1 MALANVKVKGLDPLN
16 EAFKL
21 AGRDAPIYGQ
31 QALFEEAQEAFR
43 LSQQVVPV
51 DTGVL
56 RASGN
61 VTQYRRG
68 NVAHAWIRYGGAAA
82 SYAVYVHEIPPNSG
96 GRWGTGNKHA
106 SPTQWKFLERP
117 VKLYSKGMADRM
129 RVRVLDMIN
138 RRFAI

>member
-1 MALANVKVKGLDPLN
+1 MVALANIKVRNLDPLN

-21 AGRDAPIYGQ
+21 AGKDAPEFGQ

-61 VTQYRRG
+61 VTQYRQG
-68 NVAHAWIRYGGAAA
+68 NVAVAWIRYGGAAA
-82 SYAVYVHEIPPNSG
+82 HYAIYVHELPP
-96 GRWGTGNKHA
+96 GRARHA
-106 SPTQWKFLERP
+106 SPTQWKYLERP

-129 RVRVLDMIN
+129 KVRVLDMIH
-138 RRFAI
+138 RRFALG

>member
-1 MALANVKVKGLDPLN
+1 MALANVKVTGLDPLGQ
-16 EAFKL
+16 AFLL
-21 AGRDAPIYGQ
+21 AGRNAPIYGQ

-61 VTQYRRG
+61 VTQYRTG

-82 SYAVYVHEIPPNSG
+82 SYAIYVHELPP
-96 GRWGTGNKHA
+96 GRARHA
-106 SPTQWKFLERP
+106 SPTQWKYLERP
-117 VKLYSKGMADRM
+117 VKLYAKGMADRM

>member
-1 MALANVKVKGLDPLN
+1 MALANIKVRGLDPLN

-21 AGRDAPIYGQ
+21 AGRNAPIYGQ

-56 RASGN
+56 RSSGN

-68 NVAHAWIRYGGAAA
+68 NVAEAWIRYGGAAS
-82 SYAVYVHEIPPNSG
+82 SYAIYVHEIPPNSG
-96 GRWGTGNKHA
+96 GIGGKGNKHA
-106 SPTQWKFLERP
+106 SPTQWKYLERP
-117 VKLYSKGMADRM
+117 VKLYSRGMADRM
-129 RVRVLDMIN
+129 HVRVLDMIH
-138 RRFAI
+138 RKFAI

>member
-1 MALANVKVKGLDPLN
+1 MAGAYVRARGLDPLN
-16 EAFKL
+16 EAFLL
-21 AGRDAPIYGQ
+21 AGKDAPIYGQ

-56 RASGN
+56 RSSGN
-61 VTQYRRG
+61 VTQYRTG
-68 NVAHAWIRYGGAAA
+68 NLAHAWIRYGGAAA
-82 SYAVYVHEIPPNSG
+82 NYAIYVHELPP
-96 GRWGTGNKHA
+96 GRATHA
-106 SPTQWKFLERP
+106 SPTQWKYLERP
-117 VKLYSKGMADRM
+117 VKLYAKGMADRM

>member
-1 MALANVKVKGLDPLN
+1 MPLSSVNFKGLDPLN
-16 EAFKL
+16 DAFKA
-21 AGRDAPIYGQ
+21 AGKDAPIYGQ

-43 LSQQVVPV
+43 LSQEVVPV

-61 VTQYRRG
+61 VTQYRTG
-68 NVAHAWIRYGGAAA
+68 NIAHAWIRYGGAAS
-82 SYAVYVHEIPPNSG
+82 SYAIYVHEIPPNSG

-106 SPTQWKFLERP
+106 SPTQWKFLENP
-117 VKLYSKGMADRM
+117 VKLYSKGMAQRM
-129 RVRVLDMIN
+129 RVRVFDMIH